1 VPLPLGEPD
10 PLQVLGRVAVETRD
24 RKKKARPQAMTTGIF
39 RFALARRAI
48 ARLAKHQWL
57 LNLAVSNVPGPPVPL
72 YLAGHNCWRY
82 SRSAS
87 CRQPDPQR
95 RGAVLRRSAQL
106 TSVADGDACPDIDV
120 FAQGVRNTL
129 RQLARSVV
137 ATT

>member
-1 VPLPLGEPD
+1 MMIVPLPLGEPD
-10 PLQVLGRVAVETRD
+10 PLQVLERVAVETRD

-82 SRSAS
+82 Y
-87 CRQPDPQR
+87 
-95 RGAVLRRSAQL
+95 L
-106 TSVADGDACPDIDV
+106 
-120 FAQGVRNTL
+120 
-129 RQLARSVV
+129 
-137 ATT
+137 